1 VVVVVCGFVTGEVMA
16 VGGKEE
22 EEFMGEESAL
32 PQPESKD
39 ITLAGL
45 IKEGYFR
52 YDFFLSCLVMLVNE
66 VGGRRRGVSLVTP
79 SSPSPKWKKTNLSL
93 LVIVMT
99 IGT

>member
-66 VGGRRRGVSLVTP
+66 VGGRRRGGRQQGYQEGRRAGPLRSQGA
-79 SSPSPKWKKTNLSL
+79 S
-93 LVIVMT
+93 I
-99 IGT
+99 